1 MEQSRTFLDQL
12 LLEVQFSL
20 VTATPEEKERFASK
34 IIPWANQLAEELG
47 IEAKTSTDE
56 GAQDKPKAD
65 RSAKPRAIHLQEIQ
79 ALIEKEVF
87 LKQISETIEHVV
99 WLQDIHSDRIFYVN
113 PAFEKVW
120 GQSCASLYADPLVLM
135 NSVHPEDRLQVMV
148 ARPPHDHKTYS
159 QAYRILRPDGSL
171 RWIFARTFLLRG
183 KTGEA
188 VCLFCIAQD
197 ITDQKQI
204 ELALRKTLDRTRE
217 QFDLSRKMSLT
228 RKPEAALRT
237 LMSANEL
244 HPAHRAALLYFYN
257 PKIGPAH
264 GVELV
269 SSWQS
274 SHDLQAWPSETG
286 LYEDPALIE
295 LFDQNRTTVFQI
307 RSDPRLKD
315 TLRTCLLEGKV
326 QTLIIFPLVAS
337 GIWLGNLMAY
347 FDQERQLDHNG
358 LRHLK
363 VLVDQAAVTLFNLQL
378 LEFEEDSR
386 HEAERANEIKTEFLA
401 MISHELRTP
410 LTSIIGFTTTLLAED
425 VTWEP
430 GEQHDFFL
438 TIQQEADRLEELIEH
453 LLDLSRLEAGMLPIS
468 LESISLHDIIKDA
481 SSQLQTLT
489 SAHLLN
495 LHIPDNLPPVFGDA
509 RRIAQVLVNLVRNAS
524 TYSPQGTEI
533 CISAMVRGGSMQIN
547 VSDEGPG
554 IPPGEFKK
562 VFQAFRRGKNVEKR
576 SPQGAG
582 LGLAICKGLVETQGG
597 RIWIKKK
604 NAPGTTICFT
614 IPLAPMVSQAET
626 INEEK

>member
-1 MEQSRTFLDQL
+1 MEQSKTLLDQL
-12 LLEVQFSL
+12 LLEVQFSF
-20 VTATPEEKERFASK
+20 VNATPDEKERFFSK
-34 IIPWANQLAEELG
+34 LIPWADQLVEELG
-47 IEAKTSTDE
+47 IEVKRRNDE
-56 GAQDKPKAD
+56 CSPEIHKEG
-65 RSAKPRAIHLQEIQ
+65 RSNNPRVIHLQEIKR
-79 ALIEKEVF
+79 LIEKEVY
-87 LKQISETIEHVV
+87 LKQISENIEYVI
-99 WLQDIHSDRIFYVN
+99 WLQDIHSDRFFYVN

-120 GQSCASLYADPLVLM
+120 GQSRASLYDDPLVMM
-135 NSVHPEDRLQVMV
+135 NSIHPEDRLQVMV
-148 ARPPHDHKTYS
+148 ARLPHDPKTNI
-159 QAYRILRPDGSL
+159 QAYRILRPDGSI
-171 RWIFARTFLLRG
+171 RWIFARTFLLRDKEG
-183 KTGEA
+183 AA

-197 ITDQKQI
+197 ITDQKQT

-244 HPAHRAALLYFYN
+244 RQAHRAALLYFYN

-274 SHDLQAWPSETG
+274 SHELPAWPSEAG
-286 LYEDPALIE
+286 LYEDPALVE
-295 LFDQNRTTVFQI
+295 LFNQNRTTVFQI
-307 RSDPRLKD
+307 RSDPRLTD

-326 QTLIIFPLVAS
+326 ETLIIFPLVAS

-347 FDQERQLDHNG
+347 YDHERLLDHNG

-363 VLVDQAAVTLFNLQL
+363 VLVDQVAVTLFNLQL

-425 VTWEP
+425 VQWEP

-438 TIQQEADRLEELIEH
+438 TIQQEADRLQELIEH

-468 LESISLHDIIKDA
+468 LDSHSLQDIINDA
-481 SSQLQTLT
+481 SSQFRTLT
-489 SAHLLN
+489 SAHILSLN
-495 LHIPDNLPPVFGDA
+495 IPENLPPVYGDA

-524 TYSPQGTEI
+524 TYAPQGTEI
-533 CISAMVRGGSMQIN
+533 SITAMVRGSCVQIN
-547 VSDEGPG
+547 VSDQGPG

-576 SPQGAG
+576 APQGAG

-597 RIWIKKK
+597 RIWIKRK
-604 NAPGTTICFT
+604 NAPGATICFT
-614 IPLAPMVSQAET
+614 IPLAPSHPQSYALE
-626 INEEK
+626 EEK